1 MGRKTCGY
9 CKYHKMY
16 MSVQNIKRKG
26 CLMKENIG
34 NTCKHLVK
42 LEHPWWVQKEVIKK
56 KKNKER

>member
-1 MGRKTCGY
+1 
-9 CKYHKMY
+9 
-16 MSVQNIKRKG
+16 
-26 CLMKENIG
+26 MKENIG